1 MSKSKAPRS
10 SSTEAR
16 AAEAGDWGAK
26 VLAID
31 TRQRLTELP
40 AACMG
45 TLVGYSPERGPLV
58 DFPGNPAGPVAARSL
73 VALDE
78 AMLQSAAGQRL
89 AVGLVFERG
98 DPGLPLILGLVQPIV
113 AKGAAKSAAP
123 PTARVDGKR
132 VVITGEEEVELR
144 CGEAS
149 IVLTRAGKLVIRGA
163 YVETRARGTN
173 RIKGG
178 SVQIN

>member
-1 MSKSKAPRS
+1 MGTS
-10 SSTEAR
+10 
-16 AAEAGDWGAK
+16 EAGDRGAN
-26 VLAID
+26 VVAID
-31 TRQRLTELP
+31 GKQRLAELP

-78 AMLQSAAGQRL
+78 ATLQTAAAQRQ

-98 DPGLPLILGLVQPIV
+98 DPGLPLILGLVQPV
-113 AKGAAKSAAP
+113 MARGAAPA
-123 PTARVDGKR
+123 TARVDGKR

-163 YVETRARGTN
+163 HVETRARGVN

>member
-1 MSKSKAPRS
+1 MSKSRAPKFR
-10 SSTEAR
+10 STEPGT
-16 AAEAGDWGAK
+16 AEPGDRGAN
-26 VLAID
+26 VVAID
-31 TRQRLTELP
+31 SKQRLAELP
-40 AACMG
+40 SACMG
-45 TLVGYSPERGPLV
+45 TLVSYSPEHGPLV
-58 DFPGNPAGPVAARSL
+58 DFAGNPAGPVAARSL

-78 AMLQSAAGQRL
+78 TTLQAAVTQRQT
-89 AVGLVFERG
+89 VGLVFERG
-98 DPGLPLILGLVQPIV
+98 DPGLPLILGLVQPV
-113 AKGAAKSAAP
+113 VLRRAAP
-123 PTARVDGKR
+123 ATARVDGKR

-163 YVETRARGTN
+163 HVETRARGVN

>member
-1 MSKSKAPRS
+1 MSRSRAPRS

-16 AAEAGDWGAK
+16 AAEAGDRGAK

-31 TRQRLTELP
+31 TRQRLAELP

-45 TLVGYSPERGPLV
+45 TLVGYSPERGPLI

-78 AMLQSAAGQRL
+78 AMLQAAVAQRQ
-89 AVGLVFERG
+89 AVGLMFERG
-98 DPGLPLILGLVQPIV
+98 DPGLPLIIGLVQPV
-113 AKGAAKSAAP
+113 RTKGAAPS
-123 PTARVDGKR
+123 TARVDGKR

-149 IVLTRAGKLVIRGA
+149 IVLTREGKLVIRGA